1 MSAPKIT
8 ELGTNSIRSLLLK
21 YALPGIIAMTASSLY
36 NMVDS
41 IFIGHGVGAMALSGL
56 TVAKPFMD
64 ICAAFGSLVG
74 VGASSLVAIKLGEKD
89 YRSAN
94 DVLANVILLNVLLG
108 AIVMA
113 VGLFWLDPILYAFG
127 ASDETI
133 VYARDYMEII
143 LWGNILTHIY
153 YGLNSMLRSIGHPK
167 VSMYATIL
175 AVVINI
181 ILDPIFIFVL
191 DMGVRGA
198 ALATILSQVV
208 SVVLQMFIFL
218 NPKEVIYFHRG
229 IWRLKRDI
237 TMRALGIGMAPFLM
251 HLAACFVVIVLNNQ
265 LKRYGGDMAIAT
277 FGMTNRFMFFFAMII
292 MGLNQGMQPIVGYN
306 YGAQLYPR
314 MIRTLKLTIIC
325 ATCVMGLLW
334 LIGLIIPE
342 GFIRLFT
349 HDEVLIAQSIMP
361 ARVMLCTMVLVGFP
375 MVVGNFYTSIG
386 MANKAIFLSLTRQVI
401 FLIPCILLL
410 PLLFQWISSLASS
423 ADGLLSLSPIW
434 GVWWS
439 LPICDALAAIL
450 AAIILNRDMRKFK
463 ATNNASSLTTEGVQ
477 ISNSL

>member
-8 ELGTNSIRSLLLK
+8 ELGTQSIRSLLMK

-64 ICAAFGSLVG
+64 ICAAFGTLVG

-108 AIVMA
+108 ALVMA
-113 VGLFWLDPILYAFG
+113 VGLYWLDPILYAFG
-127 ASDETI
+127 ASDVTI
-133 VYARDYMEII
+133 AYAREYMEII

-167 VSMYATIL
+167 IAMYATIL
-175 AVVINI
+175 AVVVNI

-198 ALATILSQVV
+198 ALATMISQLV
-208 SVVLQMFIFL
+208 SVVIELVIFL

-237 TMRALGIGMAPFLM
+237 TMRALGIGTAPFLM
-251 HLAACFVVIVLNNQ
+251 HMASCFVVIVLNNQ

-277 FGMTNRFMFFFAMII
+277 FGITNRFMFFFAMVV

-306 YGAQLYPR
+306 YGAKLFDR
-314 MIRTLKLTIIC
+314 MTRALKLTAMC
-325 ATCVMGLLW
+325 ATCVMGVLW
-334 LIGLIIPE
+334 LFGLVWPE

-349 HDEVLIAQSIMP
+349 HDELLIAQSIAP
-361 ARVMLCTMVLVGFP
+361 ARVMLCTMVMVGFP

-386 MANKAIFLSLTRQVI
+386 MSGKAIFLSLTRQVT

-410 PLLFQWISSLASS
+410 PLLFQVLNFT
-423 ADGLLSLSPIW
+423 PIW

-439 LPICDALAAIL
+439 LPICDALAAVL

-463 ATNNASSLTTEGVQ
+463 
-477 ISNSL
+477 ISIDF

>member
-8 ELGTNSIRSLLLK
+8 ELGTQSIRSLLLK

-94 DVLANVILLNVLLG
+94 DILANVILLNVLLG
-108 AIVMA
+108 GIIMA
-113 VGLFWLDPILYAFG
+113 VGLYWLDPILYAFG
-127 ASDETI
+127 ASTETI
-133 VYARDYMEII
+133 SHARDYMEII

-198 ALATILSQVV
+198 ALATIISQVLAV
-208 SVVLQMFIFL
+208 ILQMVIFL
-218 NPKEVIYFHRG
+218 NPREVVYFHRG

-306 YGAQLYPR
+306 YGAKLYPR

-325 ATCVMGLLW
+325 ATCVMGILW
-334 LIGLIIPE
+334 LIGLVFPE
-342 GFIRLFT
+342 SFIRLFT
-349 HDEVLIAQSIMP
+349 HDEQLIAQSIMP
-361 ARVMLCTMVLVGFP
+361 ARVMLCTMIVVGFP

-386 MANKAIFLSLTRQVI
+386 LANKAIFLSLTRQVI
-401 FLIPCILLL
+401 FLIPCILCL
-410 PLLFQWISSLASS
+410 PLLFQWLSTSAVSPDSLLAS
-423 ADGLLSLSPIW
+423 LQPIW

-439 LPICDALAAIL
+439 LPLCDALAAIL
-450 AAIILNRDMRKFK
+450 AAIIINYDMRKFR
-463 ATNNASSLTTEGVQ
+463 AV
-477 ISNSL
+477 

>member
-8 ELGTNSIRSLLLK
+8 ELGTQPVRSLLMK
-21 YALPGIIAMTASSLY
+21 YALPGIIAMTATSLY

-108 AIVMA
+108 ALVMV
-113 VGLFWLDPILYAFG
+113 VGLYWLDPILYAFG
-127 ASDETI
+127 ASDVTI
-133 VYARDYMEII
+133 SYARDYMEII
-143 LWGNILTHIY
+143 LWANILTHIY

-167 VSMYATIL
+167 VAMFSTIV
-175 AVVINI
+175 AVVANI
-181 ILDPIFIFVL
+181 ILDPIFIFAL

-198 ALATILSQVV
+198 ALATVLSQAIAVV
-208 SVVLQMFIFL
+208 GQMVVFL

-237 TMRALGIGMAPFLM
+237 TMRALGIGTAPFLM

-277 FGMTNRFMFFFAMII
+277 FGITNRFMFFFAMVV

-306 YGAQLYPR
+306 YGAKLYDR
-314 MIRTLKLTIIC
+314 MIRALKLTAMC
-325 ATCVMGLLW
+325 ATCVMGMLW
-334 LIGLIIPE
+334 LFGLIWPE

-349 HDEVLIAQSIMP
+349 HDEVLVAQSIAP
-361 ARVMLCTMVLVGFP
+361 ARVMLCTMVMVGFP

-386 MANKAIFLSLTRQVI
+386 MSGKAIFLSLTRQVLL
-401 FLIPCILLL
+401 LIPSILLL
-410 PLLFQWISSLASS
+410 PLLFQTVEV
-423 ADGLLSLSPIW
+423 SPIW

-439 LPICDALAAIL
+439 LPICDALAAII
-450 AAIILNRDMRKFK
+450 AAIVLNRDMRKF
-463 ATNNASSLTTEGVQ
+463 SV
-477 ISNSL
+477 

>member
-8 ELGTNSIRSLLLK
+8 ELGTQPIRGLLMK
-21 YALPGIIAMTASSLY
+21 YALPGIIAMTATSLY

-108 AIVMA
+108 ALVMV
-113 VGLFWLDPILYAFG
+113 VGLYWLDPILYAFG
-127 ASDETI
+127 ASDVTI
-133 VYARDYMEII
+133 AYAHDYMEVI
-143 LWGNILTHIY
+143 LWANILTHIY

-167 VSMYATIL
+167 VAMYSTIV
-175 AVVINI
+175 AVVANI
-181 ILDPIFIFVL
+181 ILDPIFIFAL

-198 ALATILSQVV
+198 ALATVLSQAIAVV
-208 SVVLQMFIFL
+208 GQLVIFL

-237 TMRALGIGMAPFLM
+237 TMRALGIGTAPFLM

-277 FGMTNRFMFFFAMII
+277 FGMTNRFMFFFSMIV

-306 YGAQLYPR
+306 YGAKLYDR
-314 MIRTLKLTIIC
+314 MIRALKLTAMC

-334 LIGLIIPE
+334 LFGLIWPE

-349 HDEVLIAQSIMP
+349 HDEVLIVQSIMP
-361 ARVMLCTMVLVGFP
+361 ARVMLCTMVMVGFP

-386 MANKAIFLSLTRQVI
+386 MSSKAILLSLTRQVI

-410 PLLFQWISSLASS
+410 PILFQTLQ
-423 ADGLLSLSPIW
+423 LTPIW

-439 LPICDALAAIL
+439 LPICDAMAAIL
-450 AAIILNRDMRKFK
+450 AAIILNRDIRKFK
-463 ATNNASSLTTEGVQ
+463 M
-477 ISNSL
+477 INS

>member
-8 ELGTNSIRSLLLK
+8 ELGTQPIRGLLLK

-108 AIVMA
+108 ALVMA
-113 VGLFWLDPILYAFG
+113 VGLYWLEPILYAFG
-127 ASDETI
+127 ASDVTV

-167 VSMYATIL
+167 VAMFSTIV
-175 AVVINI
+175 AVVANI

-198 ALATILSQVV
+198 ALATMISQVIAV
-208 SVVLQMFIFL
+208 IGQLVIFL

-277 FGMTNRFMFFFAMII
+277 FGLTNRFMFFFSMIV

-306 YGAQLYPR
+306 YGAKLYPR
-314 MIRTLKLTIIC
+314 MARALKLTAMC
-325 ATCVMGLLW
+325 ATCVMGVLWLFGLLW
-334 LIGLIIPE
+334 PE

-349 HDEVLIAQSIMP
+349 HDEVLIAQSIVP
-361 ARVMLCTMVLVGFP
+361 ARVMLCTMVMVGFP

-386 MANKAIFLSLTRQVI
+386 MSSKAIFLSLTRQVL
-401 FLIPCILLL
+401 FLIPCILVL
-410 PLLFQWISSLASS
+410 PWLFQMLDIT
-423 ADGLLSLSPIW
+423 PIW

-439 LPICDALAAIL
+439 LPICDALASIMAAIL
-450 AAIILNRDMRKFK
+450 VNRDIRKFMSQ
-463 ATNNASSLTTEGVQ
+463 TS
-477 ISNSL
+477 

>member
-8 ELGTNSIRSLLLK
+8 ELGTQPVRSLLMK
-21 YALPGIIAMTASSLY
+21 YALPGIIAMTATSLY

-108 AIVMA
+108 ALVMV
-113 VGLFWLDPILYAFG
+113 VGLYWLDPILYAFG
-127 ASDETI
+127 ASDVTI
-133 VYARDYMEII
+133 SYARDYMEII
-143 LWGNILTHIY
+143 LWANILTHIY

-167 VSMYATIL
+167 VAMFSTIV
-175 AVVINI
+175 AVVANI
-181 ILDPIFIFVL
+181 ILDPIFIFAL

-198 ALATILSQVV
+198 ALATVLSQAIAVV
-208 SVVLQMFIFL
+208 GQMVVFL

-237 TMRALGIGMAPFLM
+237 TMRALGIGTAPFLM

-277 FGMTNRFMFFFAMII
+277 FGITNRFMFFFSMIV

-306 YGAQLYPR
+306 YGAKLYDR
-314 MIRTLKLTIIC
+314 MIRALKLTAMC
-325 ATCVMGLLW
+325 ATCVMGMLW
-334 LIGLIIPE
+334 LFGLTWPE

-349 HDEVLIAQSIMP
+349 HDEVLVAQSIAP
-361 ARVMLCTMVLVGFP
+361 ARVMLCTMVMVGFP

-386 MANKAIFLSLTRQVI
+386 MSGKAIFLSLTRQVLL
-401 FLIPCILLL
+401 LIPSILLL
-410 PLLFQWISSLASS
+410 PLLFQTVEF
-423 ADGLLSLSPIW
+423 SPIW

-439 LPICDALAAIL
+439 LPICDALAAVL

-463 ATNNASSLTTEGVQ
+463 
-477 ISNSL
+477 ISIDF

>member
-8 ELGTNSIRSLLLK
+8 ELGTQSIRSLLMK

-64 ICAAFGSLVG
+64 ICAAFGTLVG

-108 AIVMA
+108 ALVMA
-113 VGLFWLDPILYAFG
+113 VGLYWLDPILYAFG
-127 ASDETI
+127 ASDVTI
-133 VYARDYMEII
+133 TYAREYMEII

-167 VSMYATIL
+167 IAMYATIV
-175 AVVINI
+175 AVVTNI

-198 ALATILSQVV
+198 ALATMISQLV
-208 SVVLQMFIFL
+208 SVIIELVIFL

-237 TMRALGIGMAPFLM
+237 TMRALGIGTAPFLM
-251 HLAACFVVIVLNNQ
+251 HMAACFVVIVLNNQ

-277 FGMTNRFMFFFAMII
+277 YGITNRFMFFFTMVV

-306 YGAQLYPR
+306 YGAKLFER
-314 MIRTLKLTIIC
+314 MVRALKLTAMC
-325 ATCVMGLLW
+325 ATCVMGVLW
-334 LIGLIIPE
+334 LFGLVWPE

-349 HDEVLIAQSIMP
+349 HDELLIAQSVAP
-361 ARVMLCTMVLVGFP
+361 ARVMLCTMVMVGFP

-386 MANKAIFLSLTRQVI
+386 LSGKAIFLSLTRQVI

-410 PLLFQWISSLASS
+410 PLLFQTLNFT
-423 ADGLLSLSPIW
+423 PIW

-439 LPICDALAAIL
+439 LPLCDALAAVL
-450 AAIILNRDMRKFK
+450 AAIILNRDMRKFR
-463 ATNNASSLTTEGVQ
+463 V
-477 ISNSL
+477 

>member
-8 ELGTNSIRSLLLK
+8 ELGTQPIRGLLLK

-108 AIVMA
+108 ALVMA
-113 VGLFWLDPILYAFG
+113 VGLYWLEPILYAFG
-127 ASDETI
+127 ASDVT
-133 VYARDYMEII
+133 VAYARDYMEII

-167 VSMYATIL
+167 VAMFSTIV
-175 AVVINI
+175 AVVANI

-198 ALATILSQVV
+198 ALATVISQVIAV
-208 SVVLQMFIFL
+208 IGQLVIFL

-237 TMRALGIGMAPFLM
+237 TMRALGIGLAPFLM

-277 FGMTNRFMFFFAMII
+277 FGLTNRFMFFFSMIV

-306 YGAQLYPR
+306 YGAKLYPR
-314 MIRTLKLTIIC
+314 MARALKLTAMC
-325 ATCVMGLLW
+325 ATCVMGVLWLFGLLW
-334 LIGLIIPE
+334 PE

-349 HDEVLIAQSIMP
+349 HDEVLIAQSIVP
-361 ARVMLCTMVLVGFP
+361 ARVMLCTMVMVGFP

-386 MANKAIFLSLTRQVI
+386 MSSKAIFLSLTRQVL
-401 FLIPCILLL
+401 FLIPCILVL
-410 PLLFQWISSLASS
+410 PWLFQRLDIT
-423 ADGLLSLSPIW
+423 PIW

-439 LPICDALAAIL
+439 LPICDALASIMAAIL
-450 AAIILNRDMRKFK
+450 VNRDIRTFMGQ
-463 ATNNASSLTTEGVQ
+463 TL
-477 ISNSL
+477 

>member
-8 ELGTNSIRSLLLK
+8 ELGTQPIRGLLLK

-108 AIVMA
+108 ALVMA
-113 VGLFWLDPILYAFG
+113 VGLYWLEPILYAFG
-127 ASDETI
+127 ASDVT
-133 VYARDYMEII
+133 VAYARDYMEII

-167 VSMYATIL
+167 VAMFSTIV
-175 AVVINI
+175 AVVANI

-198 ALATILSQVV
+198 ALATVISQVIAV
-208 SVVLQMFIFL
+208 IGQLVIFL

-237 TMRALGIGMAPFLM
+237 TMRALGIGTAPFLM

-277 FGMTNRFMFFFAMII
+277 FGLTNRFMFFFSMIV

-306 YGAQLYPR
+306 YGAKLYPR
-314 MIRTLKLTIIC
+314 MARALKLTAMC
-325 ATCVMGLLW
+325 ATCVMGVLWLFGLLW
-334 LIGLIIPE
+334 PE

-349 HDEVLIAQSIMP
+349 HDEVLIAQSIVP
-361 ARVMLCTMVLVGFP
+361 ARVMLCTMVMVGFP

-386 MANKAIFLSLTRQVI
+386 MSSKAIFLSLTRQVL
-401 FLIPCILLL
+401 FLIPCILVL
-410 PLLFQWISSLASS
+410 PWLFQRLDIT
-423 ADGLLSLSPIW
+423 PIW

-439 LPICDALAAIL
+439 LPICDALASIMAAIL
-450 AAIILNRDMRKFK
+450 VNRDIRKFMSQ
-463 ATNNASSLTTEGVQ
+463 TL
-477 ISNSL
+477 

>member
-8 ELGTNSIRSLLLK
+8 ELGTQSVRSLLLK

-64 ICAAFGSLVG
+64 ICAAFGTLVG

-108 AIVMA
+108 AMVMA
-113 VGLFWLDPILYAFG
+113 VGLYWLDPILYAFG
-127 ASDETI
+127 ASDVTI
-133 VYARDYMEII
+133 AYAREYMEII

-167 VSMYATIL
+167 IAMYATIV
-175 AVVINI
+175 AVVTNI

-198 ALATILSQVV
+198 ALATMISQLV
-208 SVVLQMFIFL
+208 SVIIELVIFL

-237 TMRALGIGMAPFLM
+237 TMRALGIGTAPFLM
-251 HLAACFVVIVLNNQ
+251 HMASCFVVIVLNNQ

-277 FGMTNRFMFFFAMII
+277 FGITHRFMFFFAMVV

-306 YGAQLYPR
+306 YGAKLFDR
-314 MIRTLKLTIIC
+314 MTRALKLTAMC
-325 ATCVMGLLW
+325 ATCVMGVLW
-334 LIGLIIPE
+334 LFGLIWPE

-349 HDEVLIAQSIMP
+349 HDELLIAQSIAP
-361 ARVMLCTMVLVGFP
+361 ARVMLCTMVMVGFP

-386 MANKAIFLSLTRQVI
+386 MSGKAIFLSLTRQVI
-401 FLIPCILLL
+401 FLIPCILLI
-410 PLLFQWISSLASS
+410 PVLFQTI
-423 ADGLLSLSPIW
+423 DVTPIW

-439 LPICDALAAIL
+439 LPICDALAAVL

-463 ATNNASSLTTEGVQ
+463 
-477 ISNSL
+477 ISIDF

>member
-8 ELGTNSIRSLLLK
+8 ELGTQSIRSLLLK

-64 ICAAFGSLVG
+64 ICAAFGTLVG

-108 AIVMA
+108 AMVMA
-113 VGLFWLDPILYAFG
+113 VGLYWLDPILYAFG
-127 ASDETI
+127 ASDVTI
-133 VYARDYMEII
+133 AYAREYMEII

-167 VSMYATIL
+167 IAMYATIV
-175 AVVINI
+175 AVVTNI

-198 ALATILSQVV
+198 ALATMISQLV
-208 SVVLQMFIFL
+208 SVIIELVIFL

-237 TMRALGIGMAPFLM
+237 TMRALGIGTAPFLM
-251 HLAACFVVIVLNNQ
+251 HMASCFVVIVLNNQ

-277 FGMTNRFMFFFAMII
+277 FGITNRFMFFFAMVV

-306 YGAQLYPR
+306 YGAKLFDR
-314 MIRTLKLTIIC
+314 MTRALKLTAMC
-325 ATCVMGLLW
+325 ATCVMGVLW
-334 LIGLIIPE
+334 LFGLIWPE

-349 HDEVLIAQSIMP
+349 HDELLIAQSIAP
-361 ARVMLCTMVLVGFP
+361 ARVMLCTMVMVGFP

-386 MANKAIFLSLTRQVI
+386 MSGKAIFLSLTRQVI
-401 FLIPCILLL
+401 FLIPCILLI
-410 PLLFQWISSLASS
+410 PVLFQTI
-423 ADGLLSLSPIW
+423 DVTPIW

-439 LPICDALAAIL
+439 LPICDALAAVL

-463 ATNNASSLTTEGVQ
+463 
-477 ISNSL
+477 ISIEF

>member
-8 ELGTNSIRSLLLK
+8 ELGTQSIRSLLMK

-64 ICAAFGSLVG
+64 ICAAFGTLVG

-108 AIVMA
+108 ALVMA
-113 VGLFWLDPILYAFG
+113 VGLYWLDPILYAFG
-127 ASDETI
+127 ASDVTI
-133 VYARDYMEII
+133 TYAREYMEII

-167 VSMYATIL
+167 IAMYATIV
-175 AVVINI
+175 AVVTNI

-198 ALATILSQVV
+198 ALATMISQLV
-208 SVVLQMFIFL
+208 SVIIELVIFL

-237 TMRALGIGMAPFLM
+237 TMRALGIGTAPFLM
-251 HLAACFVVIVLNNQ
+251 HMAACFVVIVLNNQ

-277 FGMTNRFMFFFAMII
+277 YGMTNRFMFFFAMVV

-306 YGAQLYPR
+306 YGAKLFDR
-314 MIRTLKLTIIC
+314 MVRALKLTAMC
-325 ATCVMGLLW
+325 ATCVMGVLW
-334 LIGLIIPE
+334 LFGLIWPE

-349 HDEVLIAQSIMP
+349 HDELLIAQSVAP
-361 ARVMLCTMVLVGFP
+361 AQVMLCTMVMVGFP

-386 MANKAIFLSLTRQVI
+386 MSGKAIFLSLTRQVI

-410 PLLFQWISSLASS
+410 PLLFQTLNIT
-423 ADGLLSLSPIW
+423 PIW

-439 LPICDALAAIL
+439 LPLCDALAAIL
-450 AAIILNRDMRKFK
+450 AAIILNRDMRKFR
-463 ATNNASSLTTEGVQ
+463 V
-477 ISNSL
+477 

>member
-8 ELGTNSIRSLLLK
+8 ELGTASIRSLLLK
-21 YALPGIIAMTASSLY
+21 YAMPGIIAMTAMSLY

-64 ICAAFGSLVG
+64 ICAAFGTLVG

-108 AIVMA
+108 ALVMV
-113 VGLFWLDPILYAFG
+113 VGLFFLDPILYAFG
-127 ASDETI
+127 ASDTTI
-133 VYARDYMEII
+133 VYAREYMEII
-143 LWGNILTHIY
+143 LLGNILTHIY
-153 YGLNSMLRSIGHPK
+153 YGLNSMLRSIGHPRI
-167 VSMYATIL
+167 SMYATIL

-198 ALATILSQVV
+198 ALATIISQLV
-208 SVVLQMFIFL
+208 SVIIELIIFL

-251 HLAACFVVIVLNNQ
+251 HMAACFVVIVLNNQ

-277 FGMTNRFMFFFAMII
+277 FGMTNRFMFFFAMIV
-292 MGLNQGMQPIVGYN
+292 MGIQQGMQPIVGYN
-306 YGAQLYPR
+306 YGANLYPR
-314 MIRTLKLTIIC
+314 MLRAFKLSVYC
-325 ATCVMGLLW
+325 ATCVMGVLW
-334 LIGLIIPE
+334 LFGVVYPE

-349 HDEVLIAQSIMP
+349 HDELLIAQSIIP
-361 ARVMLCTMVLVGFP
+361 ARIMLCVMFAIGFP
-375 MVVGNFYTSIG
+375 MITGNFYTSIG
-386 MANKAIFLSLTRQVI
+386 MAPKAIFLSLTRQVL
-401 FLIPCILLL
+401 FLIPLILCL
-410 PLLFQWISSLASS
+410 PLLFSRL
-423 ADGLLSLSPIW
+423 GLDSIW
-434 GVWWS
+434 GVWWA
-439 LPICDALAAIL
+439 LPISDSLSVITAAIL
-450 AAIILNRDMRKFK
+450 VNRDIRKF
-463 ATNNASSLTTEGVQ
+463 
-477 ISNSL
+477 IS

>member
-8 ELGTNSIRSLLLK
+8 ELGTQSIRSLLLK

-64 ICAAFGSLVG
+64 ICAAFGTLVG

-108 AIVMA
+108 ALVMA
-113 VGLFWLDPILYAFG
+113 VGLYWLDPILYAFG
-127 ASDETI
+127 ASDVTI
-133 VYARDYMEII
+133 TYAREYMEVI

-167 VSMYATIL
+167 IAMYATIL
-175 AVVINI
+175 AVVVNI

-198 ALATILSQVV
+198 ALATMISQLV
-208 SVVLQMFIFL
+208 SVIIELVIFL

-237 TMRALGIGMAPFLM
+237 TMRALGIGTAPFLM
-251 HLAACFVVIVLNNQ
+251 HMASCFVVIVLNNQ

-277 FGMTNRFMFFFAMII
+277 FGITNRFMFFFAMVV

-306 YGAQLYPR
+306 YGAKLFDR
-314 MIRTLKLTIIC
+314 MTRALKLTAMC
-325 ATCVMGLLW
+325 ATCVMGVLW
-334 LIGLIIPE
+334 LFGLIWPE

-349 HDEVLIAQSIMP
+349 HDELLIAQSIAP
-361 ARVMLCTMVLVGFP
+361 ARVMLCTMVMVGFP

-386 MANKAIFLSLTRQVI
+386 MSGKAIFLSLTRQVI
-401 FLIPCILLL
+401 FLIPCILLI
-410 PLLFQWISSLASS
+410 PVLFQTI
-423 ADGLLSLSPIW
+423 DVTPIW

-439 LPICDALAAIL
+439 LPICDALAAVL

-463 ATNNASSLTTEGVQ
+463 
-477 ISNSL
+477 ISIDF

>member
-8 ELGTNSIRSLLLK
+8 ELGTQSIRSLLMK

-64 ICAAFGSLVG
+64 ICAAFGTLVG
-74 VGASSLVAIKLGEKD
+74 VGASSLLAIKLGEKD

-94 DVLANVILLNVLLG
+94 DVLANVVLLNVLLG
-108 AIVMA
+108 ALVMA
-113 VGLFWLDPILYAFG
+113 VGLYWLDPILYAFG
-127 ASDETI
+127 ASDVTI
-133 VYARDYMEII
+133 AYAREYMEII

-167 VSMYATIL
+167 IAMYATIL
-175 AVVINI
+175 AVVVNI

-198 ALATILSQVV
+198 ALATMISQLV
-208 SVVLQMFIFL
+208 SVIIELIVFL
-218 NPKEVIYFHRG
+218 NPKEIIYFHRG
-229 IWRLKRDI
+229 IWRLKRNI
-237 TMRALGIGMAPFLM
+237 TMRALGIGTAPFLM
-251 HLAACFVVIVLNNQ
+251 HMASCFVVIVLNNQ

-306 YGAQLYPR
+306 YGAKLFDR
-314 MIRTLKLTIIC
+314 MVRALKLTAMC
-325 ATCVMGLLW
+325 ATCVMGVLW
-334 LIGLIIPE
+334 LFGLVWPE

-349 HDEVLIAQSIMP
+349 HDELLIAQSIAP
-361 ARVMLCTMVLVGFP
+361 ARVMLCTMVMVGFP

-386 MANKAIFLSLTRQVI
+386 MSGKAIFLSLTRQVLL
-401 FLIPCILLL
+401 LIPCILCL
-410 PLLFQWISSLASS
+410 PLLFQQLNIT
-423 ADGLLSLSPIW
+423 PIW

-439 LPICDALAAIL
+439 LPICDAMAAVLAAIV
-450 AAIILNRDMRKFK
+450 LNRDMRIFR
-463 ATNNASSLTTEGVQ
+463 Q
-477 ISNSL
+477 

>member
-8 ELGTNSIRSLLLK
+8 ELGTQSIRSLLMK

-64 ICAAFGSLVG
+64 ICAAFGTLVG

-94 DVLANVILLNVLLG
+94 DVLANVVLLNVLLG
-108 AIVMA
+108 ALVMA
-113 VGLFWLDPILYAFG
+113 VGLYWLDPILYAFG
-127 ASDETI
+127 ASDVTI
-133 VYARDYMEII
+133 AYAREYMEII

-153 YGLNSMLRSIGHPK
+153 YGLNSMLRSIGHPRIA
-167 VSMYATIL
+167 MYATIL
-175 AVVINI
+175 AVVVNI

-198 ALATILSQVV
+198 ALATMISQLV
-208 SVVLQMFIFL
+208 SVIIELVVFL
-218 NPKEVIYFHRG
+218 NPKEIIYFHRG

-237 TMRALGIGMAPFLM
+237 TMRALGIGTAPFLM
-251 HLAACFVVIVLNNQ
+251 HMAACFVVIVLNNQ

-306 YGAQLYPR
+306 YGAKLFDR
-314 MIRTLKLTIIC
+314 MVRALKLTAMC
-325 ATCVMGLLW
+325 ATCVMGVLW
-334 LIGLIIPE
+334 LFGLVWPE

-349 HDEVLIAQSIMP
+349 HDEVLIAQSIAP
-361 ARVMLCTMVLVGFP
+361 ARVMLCTMVMVGFP

-386 MANKAIFLSLTRQVI
+386 MSGKAIFLSLTRQVLL
-401 FLIPCILLL
+401 LIPCILCL
-410 PLLFQWISSLASS
+410 PLLFQQLNIT
-423 ADGLLSLSPIW
+423 PIW

-439 LPICDALAAIL
+439 LPICDAMAAVLAAIV
-450 AAIILNRDMRKFK
+450 LNRDMRIFR
-463 ATNNASSLTTEGVQ
+463 Q
-477 ISNSL
+477 

>member
-8 ELGTNSIRSLLLK
+8 ELGTASIRSLLFK
-21 YALPGIIAMTASSLY
+21 YATPGIIAMTAMSLY

-64 ICAAFGSLVG
+64 ICAAFGTLVG

-94 DVLANVILLNVLLG
+94 DVLANVVILNVLLG
-108 AIVMA
+108 ALVMA

-127 ASDETI
+127 ASDATI
-133 VYARDYMEII
+133 SYARDYMEII
-143 LWGNILTHIY
+143 LAGNIVTHIY

-167 VSMYATIL
+167 ISMSATIL
-175 AVVINI
+175 AVCLNV

-198 ALATILSQVV
+198 ALATIISQVV
-208 SVVLQMFIFL
+208 SVVIEMIIFL

-237 TMRALGIGMAPFLM
+237 TMRALGIGTAPFLM
-251 HLAACFVVIVLNNQ
+251 HMAACFVVIVLNNQ

-277 FGMTNRFMFFFAMII
+277 FGMTNRFMFFFAMIV
-292 MGLNQGMQPIVGYN
+292 MGIQQGMQPIVGYN
-306 YGAQLYPR
+306 YGANLHTR
-314 MIRTLKLTIIC
+314 MVRAYKLSVYC
-325 ATCVMGLLW
+325 ATCVMGVLW
-334 LIGLIIPE
+334 LFGVIWPE

-349 HDEVLIAQSIMP
+349 HDELLIAQSVVP
-361 ARVMLCTMVLVGFP
+361 ARIMLCVMFAIGFP
-375 MVVGNFYTSIG
+375 MITGNFYTSIG
-386 MANKAIFLSLTRQVI
+386 MARKAIFLSLTRQVL
-401 FLIPCILLL
+401 FLIPLIISL
-410 PLLFQWISSLASS
+410 PYLFNSL
-423 ADGLLSLSPIW
+423 GWEPIW
-434 GVWWS
+434 GVWWA
-439 LPICDALAAIL
+439 LPISDSLSVITAAIV
-450 AAIILNRDMRKFK
+450 INRDMRKFK
-463 ATNNASSLTTEGVQ
+463 R
-477 ISNSL
+477 